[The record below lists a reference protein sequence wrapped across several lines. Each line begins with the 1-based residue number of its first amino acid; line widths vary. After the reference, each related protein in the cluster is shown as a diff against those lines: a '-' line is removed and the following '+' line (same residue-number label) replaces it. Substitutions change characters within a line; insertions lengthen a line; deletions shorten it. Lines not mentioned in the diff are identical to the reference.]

1 MARTIKISQRSGMQA
16 PVSSV
21 HVCKADKTGGGV
33 RTAPDHGRTRLS
45 GAAAH
50 NLFVRN
56 GRLYVGQLGV
66 RDEAVVGQRAT
77 GACDFVS
84 DEELRVFLQAGD
96 HADMRLLDVEVERT
110 RHRVFT
116 RSDGFGRG
124 RHTAHGGDLE
134 LVGVVLVESEAEHA
148 DAVGVRVDARQ
159 RLGVVAVDVHG
170 LAVGAHVEAGI
181 LGVVLGHAAV
191 HHRLHRAGFLTAD
204 QQNLL
209 FEDFARAVLGA
220 GDEHGDFRV
229 GQIAVELGPAVVRV
243 GNDLAVLEHLRAD
256 GVEDVG
262 RLEFGEGGAGLLAG
276 EHDAVIADAHFDDVG
291 HAVIGTGLD
300 LFFADGA
307 RGVGD
312 VDGV

>member
-1 MARTIKISQRSGMQA
+1 MVSGE
-16 PVSSV
+16 
-21 HVCKADKTGGGV
+21 G
-33 RTAPDHGRTRLS
+33 
-45 GAAAH
+45 
-50 NLFVRN
+50 
-56 GRLYVGQLGV
+56 
-66 RDEAVVGQRAT
+66 
-77 GACDFVS
+77 
-84 DEELRVFLQAGD
+84 
-96 HADMRLLDVEVERT
+96 
-110 RHRVFT
+110 
-116 RSDGFGRG
+116 
-124 RHTAHGGDLE
+124 
-134 LVGVVLVESEAEHA
+134 EHA

-159 RLGVVAVDVHG
+159 RLGLVAVDVHG

-181 LGVVLGHAAV
+181 LGVVLGHASV
-191 HHRLHRAGFLTAD
+191 HHRLHRAGFFTAD

-209 FEDFARAVLGA
+209 LEDFAGAVLGA

-276 EHDAVIADAHFDDVG
+276 EHDAVIADAHFYDVG

-307 RGVGD
+307 RGVGN
-312 VDGV
+312 VDGVLANAFTEALEARGRAARFDNRCREIGVVAKKLGHDRGVGQNGGRAGDLDVVAGSGAACSQSGQSSGGNGGFEKRHGLLPEFGFTGPPVRATSGAVLSTFSDAFVTLM